1 MDVREMV
8 LKRAR
13 DENVAFVNLE
23 FTDILGITKTVSI
36 PVRELERALRN
47 EIMFDGSSIQGFV
60 RIEESDMFLA
70 PDPETF
76 AIFPWRDGGVSSRL
90 ICDIRL
96 PDGSPF
102 AGCPRTCLKSTIEQA
117 AKIGYGFMVGAE
129 PEFFLFPRGADGK
142 PVMALM
148 DRASYFD
155 EGPAELGDLA
165 RQDMVL
171 ALAQMGFAVETA
183 HHEVAPG
190 QHEIDFAY
198 SDALHTADNIATFR
212 HVVRTVGLKHS
223 FRATFMPK
231 PLFGQNGSGMHLH
244 LSLHKGN
251 HNAFSDPS
259 GEIST
264 VGRHFIAG
272 LMAHIKA
279 ITAITNPLVNSYKRL
294 VAGYEA
300 PVYVAWSEG
309 NRSPLIRIPA
319 ERGEA
324 TRLELRS
331 PDPSCNPYL
340 ALAVCLAAGIDGVSR
355 RLEPPEPVNTNV
367 YHLSHEELRELGVE
381 MLPSNIHEAV
391 EELRQDDL
399 IRETLGSHVTQSF
412 VEAKEIEWDIYQK
425 QVHGWEVDQY
435 LEAF

>member
-1 MDVREMV
+1 MDAREMV

-13 DENVAFVNLE
+13 DEEVVFVNLE
-23 FTDILGITKTVSI
+23 FTDILGTTKTVSI
-36 PVRELERALRN
+36 PVRELERALRGD
-47 EIMFDGSSIQGFV
+47 IMFDGSSIQGFV
-60 RIEESDMFLA
+60 RIEESDMFLT

-76 AIFPWRDGGVSSRL
+76 AIFPWRQGGVSSRL

-102 AGCPRTCLKSTIEQA
+102 AGCPRTRLKTAIDKA
-117 AKIGYGFMVGAE
+117 RKAGYLFMVGAE

-142 PVMALM
+142 PVMALQ

-183 HHEVAPG
+183 HHEVAPA

-212 HVVRTVGLKHS
+212 HVVRTVGLRHN

-244 LSLHKGN
+244 LSLHRGEA
-251 HNAFSDPS
+251 NAFADPS
-259 GEIST
+259 GGLSP
-264 VGRHFIAG
+264 VGRQFVAG
-272 LMAHIKA
+272 LMTHIKA

-300 PVYVAWSEG
+300 PVYIAWSEA

-340 ALAVCLAAGIDGVSR
+340 ALAACLTAGMDGIAR
-355 RLEPPEPVNTNV
+355 GIEPPEPVNANV
-367 YHLSHEELRELGVE
+367 YRMDQEELRELGIE
-381 MLPSNIHEAV
+381 TLPASIHEAV
-391 EELRQDDL
+391 EELRRDDL
-399 IRETLGSHVTQSF
+399 IRETLGPHVTESF
-412 VEAKEIEWDIYQK
+412 IEAKDIEWDIYQK
-425 QVHGWEVDQY
+425 QVHGWEIDQY